1 MRKILVQFVFKK
13 LRFVVKSKSEIL
25 VVFRSIRKR
34 KIEQLEVDVIDSE
47 I

>member
-13 LRFVVKSKSEIL
+13 LRFVVKSKFEIL
-25 VVFRSIRKR
+25 VVFGSIRKR